1 MKTNPYVNYY
11 LTQQQG
17 RGPPVFRGSLWQ
29 MGHGQMGYGL
39 GNLFRSLAKVVM
51 PLVKRGV
58 KGLGKIVATTG
69 ADLFGDIAA
78 GKNVKEA
85 AKAHGLEALGAAKTK
100 ALEHIQAKNQ
110 PGEQSGSGRRS
121 RGGKRSGST
130 RNRSRSTRKRS
141 RSAKR
146 TKQSKSKK
154 RLAKKR
160 KPSRSRTRSR
170 QVKKRKTSPQDIFG

>member
-1 MKTNPYVNYY
+1 
-11 LTQQQG
+11 
-17 RGPPVFRGSLWQ
+17 
-29 MGHGQMGYGL
+29 MGYGL
-39 GNLFRSLAKVVM
+39 GNLVRSLAKVVT
-51 PLVKRGV
+51 PLVKRGA

-85 AKAHGLEALGAAKTK
+85 AKARGLEALGAAKTK

-110 PGEQSGSGRRS
+110 PRQQSGSGRRS
-121 RGGKRSGST
+121 RGGKRSRST
-130 RNRSRSTRKRS
+130 RKRSRSTRKRSRSTRKRS

-146 TKQSKSKK
+146 TKRSKSKK
-154 RLAKKR
+154 CLVKKR
-160 KPSRSRTRSR
+160 KPLRSRTRSR